1 MYLLAIISINSL
13 ADLLQYTNLIFYHFC
28 YNFNVLN
35 KIPNLIRGLIFPL
48 VALIAIRE
56 PLSIMTAD
64 SCFWMIV
71 TIVSG
76 IVFFLCSLMLKRK
89 TNNGTITKKRYFACH
104 CLVKRFFLKSQVSF
118 PRTKLFDS
126 PSSLR
131 HLGFQASTL

>member
-56 PLSIMTAD
+56 PLSIIRRQLFLND
-64 SCFWMIV
+64 CHNSFRNCFFFMFVNVETKNEQWYYNQKVIFCLSLFSKAFLSQISSFV
-71 TIVSG
+71 PPNKTI
-76 IVFFLCSLMLKRK
+76 
-89 TNNGTITKKRYFACH
+89 
-104 CLVKRFFLKSQVSF
+104 
-118 PRTKLFDS
+118 
-126 PSSLR
+126 
-131 HLGFQASTL
+131 